1 MYLYRVMTAY
11 TIPIFFEPFEKQK
24 KAARLLHLLAGFL
37 MIANAWGAFKNPTP
51 NLFFIVVQIAAAL
64 VIISYAFS
72 GKKWAANQN
81 SSNGLM
87 RLLAATVLFYASSY
101 FFNIND
107 SLRSLLQV
115 FGALGLLL
123 LFFTERKIFK
133 PCTVTIDEKGVHT
146 PANLNDRLIE
156 WKDVDN
162 MLIKNDFVSI
172 NTVQNHF
179 IQYETGAL
187 LSELQ
192 MDEMNAYCREKF
204 TKS

>member
-1 MYLYRVMTAY
+1 MTTY
-11 TIPIFFEPFEKQK
+11 KIPIFFEPFEKQK

-37 MIANAWGAFKNPTP
+37 MIANAWGDFKTPTP
-51 NLFFIVVQIAAAL
+51 NLVFIVVQIAAAL
-64 VIISYAFS
+64 FIISYAFS
-72 GKKWAANQN
+72 GKKWSTNQN
-81 SSNGLM
+81 SSNGLI
-87 RLLAATVLFYASSY
+87 RLLAAAILFYASSY
-101 FFNIND
+101 FLSMND
-107 SLRSLLQV
+107 GLRAVLQV

-133 PCTVTIDEKGVHT
+133 PCEVLIDEKGVHI
-146 PANLNDRLIE
+146 PGNLKARIIE
-156 WKDVDN
+156 WKDIDN

-179 IQYETGAL
+179 IQYETGAV

-192 MDEMNAYCREKF
+192 MDEANAYCREKF

>member
-1 MYLYRVMTAY
+1 MYLYTVMTAY
-11 TIPIFFEPFEKQK
+11 KIPIFFEPFEKQK

-37 MIANAWGAFKNPTP
+37 MIANAWGDFKNPTP
-51 NLFFIVVQIAAAL
+51 DLVFIVVQISAAL

-72 GKKWAANQN
+72 GKKWSANQN
-81 SSNGLM
+81 NSNGLI
-87 RLLAATVLFYASSY
+87 RLLAAAVLFYASSY
-101 FFNIND
+101 FLNMND
-107 SLRSLLQV
+107 PLRAVLQV

-123 LFFTERKIFK
+123 LFFTERNIFK
-133 PCTVTIDEKGVHT
+133 PCEVLIDEKGVHT
-146 PANLNDRLIE
+146 PGNLKTRIIE

-162 MLIKNDFVSI
+162 MLVKNDFVSI

-179 IQYETGAL
+179 IQYETGAV

-192 MDEMNAYCREKF
+192 IDEVNAYCREKF